1 MTYFQSDALSYTS
14 FVCDVR
20 SLSCG
25 NVSINLMKRSS
36 MKMSS
41 QNSNVKREEVN
52 AQGELTIK
60 EELDNKVYNP
70 NSFEL
75 VNVSVSS
82 Q

>member
-1 MTYFQSDALSYTS
+1 
-14 FVCDVR
+14 
-20 SLSCG
+20 
-25 NVSINLMKRSS
+25 

-60 EELDNKVYNP
+60 EELDNKVNNP